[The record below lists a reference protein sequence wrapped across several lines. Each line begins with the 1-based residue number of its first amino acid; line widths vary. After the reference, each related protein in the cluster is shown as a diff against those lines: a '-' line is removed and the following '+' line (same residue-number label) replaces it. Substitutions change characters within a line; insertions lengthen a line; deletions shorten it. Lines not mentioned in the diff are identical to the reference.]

1 MALQMSPGLTA
12 RFERLQN
19 AYPVKRSA
27 LIPMLMYAQDEFGYI
42 SDEVIAEIAARL
54 ELRTVQVEET
64 LEYYSMLHRKPM
76 GKYHVQVCTNVACML
91 RGGNELLDRAKK
103 RLEIGHKEVTKDG
116 VFSLEEVECIGAC
129 TGAPAMQINYDFYE
143 NLTPASFDRLI
154 QELDFGRRAEPVT
167 VISGALHAREAGEI
181 PVISKRWGIENS
193 TKIDVF
199 LQNGGYQALEKA
211 LKQMTPESIID
222 EMKKSNLRG
231 RGGAGFPTGMKWSF
245 VPKDS
250 PKAKYVICNADES
263 EPGTCKDRPL
273 MEMDPHQL
281 IEGMVIAG
289 RAIGSHQGFIY
300 IRGEYRYVLD
310 IVQGA
315 ITEAYE
321 RGYLGKNILGSGFDY
336 DLLIHTGAGAYECGE
351 ESALME
357 SLEGKRGYPR
367 IKPPFPAVVGL
378 YGCPTIINN
387 VETLSAVPAIILGGG
402 EAYANLG
409 TPKNGGTRLLCVA
422 GHVNKPGIYEIPLG
436 MNMKEFI
443 YGMAGGITGGKKL
456 KAVIP
461 GGSSCPLLTAGEI
474 DIPMD
479 YDSVAKAGSML
490 GSGGM
495 VVMDEDT
502 CMVDMARRIM
512 HFYAHE
518 SCGWCI
524 PCREGTTW
532 LRKMLER
539 FHAGYGREQDIDM
552 LSELSKN
559 ILGRSFC
566 PLGDAAAMPTISIVQ
581 KWRNE
586 FEDHLHGRCASKS
599 AEAVLA
605 GSR

>member
-1 MALQMSPGLTA
+1 MELSPQLTT
-12 RFERLQN
+12 RFETLQN
-19 AYPVKRSA
+19 RYPVKRSA
-27 LIPMLMYAQDEFGYI
+27 LIPMMMYAQDEFGFV
-42 SDEVIAEIAARL
+42 SDQMIAEIARRL
-54 ELRTVQVEET
+54 DLRTVQVEET
-64 LEYYSMLHRKPM
+64 LAYYSMLRRKPM
-76 GKYHVQVCTNVACML
+76 GKHHVQICTNVACML
-91 RGGNELLDRAKK
+91 RGGAELLEAAKK
-103 RLEIGHKEVTKDG
+103 RLEIGHKETTADG

-129 TGAPAMQINYDFYE
+129 TGAPALQVNYDFFE
-143 NLTPASFDRLI
+143 NVTALKFDRLI
-154 QELDFGRRAEPVT
+154 EDLDAGRKTTPEPVT
-167 VISGALHAREAGEI
+167 AGALHPRDKTET
-181 PVISKRWGIENS
+181 PVISRRWGIKDS
-193 TKIDVF
+193 HKIDVY
-199 LQNGGYQALEKA
+199 LQHDGYKALEKA
-211 LKQMTPESIID
+211 LREMTPGSIID
-222 EMKKSNLRG
+222 EVKKSNLRG

-250 PKAKYVICNADES
+250 PKPKYVICNADES

-273 MEMDPHQL
+273 MEMDPHQM
-281 IEGMVIAG
+281 IEGIAIAG
-289 RAIGSHQGFIY
+289 RAIGAKMGFIY

-310 IVQGA
+310 IVQTA
-315 ITEAYE
+315 LDEAYS
-321 RGYLGKNILGSGFDY
+321 RNYLGKNILGTGFDF
-336 DLLIHTGAGAYECGE
+336 DLVVHTGAGAYECGE

-387 VETLSAVPAIILGGG
+387 VETLSTVPAILLEGG
-402 EAYANLG
+402 ETYANRG
-409 TPKNGGTRLLCVA
+409 TPKNGGTRMLCVA
-422 GHVNKPGIYEIPLG
+422 GHINKPGIYEVPLG
-436 MNMKEFI
+436 MNMKKFI
-443 YGMAGGITGGKKL
+443 YEVAGGIPGGKKL

-461 GGSSCPLLTAGEI
+461 GGSSCPLMKADEI

-495 VVMDEDT
+495 VVMDQDT

-524 PCREGTTW
+524 PCREGTSW

-539 FHAGYGREQDIDM
+539 FHAGYGRPEDID
-552 LSELSKN
+552 LIGDLAKN
-559 ILGRSFC
+559 MLGRTFC
-566 PLGDAAAMPTISIVQ
+566 PLGDAAALPTISIVA

-586 FEDHLHGRCASKS
+586 FEEHLNGRCPYKP
-599 AEAVLA
+599 AEALV

>member
-1 MALQMSPGLTA
+1 MELSPQLAA
-12 RFERLQN
+12 RFETLQN
-19 AYPVKRSA
+19 RYPVKRSA
-27 LIPMLMYAQDEFGYI
+27 LIPMMMYAQDEYGCV
-42 SDEVIAEIAARL
+42 SDEMIAEIARRL
-54 ELRTVQVEET
+54 DLRTVQVEET

-76 GKYHVQVCTNVACML
+76 GKHHVQICTNVACML
-91 RGGNELLDRAKK
+91 RGGTELLEAAKK
-103 RLEIGHKEVTKDG
+103 RLEIGHKETTADG

-129 TGAPAMQINYDFYE
+129 TGAPALQVNYDFFE
-143 NLTPASFDRLI
+143 NVTALKFDRLI
-154 QELDFGRRAEPVT
+154 EDLDAGRKTTPEPVT
-167 VISGALHAREAGEI
+167 AGALHPRDKTET
-181 PVISKRWGIENS
+181 PVISRRWGIKDS
-193 TKIDVF
+193 HKIDVY
-199 LQNGGYQALEKA
+199 LQYDGYKALEKA
-211 LKQMTPESIID
+211 LREMTPESIID
-222 EMKKSNLRG
+222 EVKKSNLRG

-250 PKAKYVICNADES
+250 PKPKYVICNADES

-273 MEMDPHQL
+273 MEMDPHQM
-281 IEGMVIAG
+281 IEGIAIAG
-289 RAIGSHQGFIY
+289 RAIGAKMGFIY

-310 IVQGA
+310 IVQTA
-315 ITEAYE
+315 LDEAYS
-321 RGYLGKNILGSGFDY
+321 RNYLGKNVLGTGFDF
-336 DLLIHTGAGAYECGE
+336 DLIVHTGAGAYECGE

-387 VETLSAVPAIILGGG
+387 VETLSTVPAILLEGG
-402 EAYANLG
+402 ETYANRG
-409 TPKNGGTRLLCVA
+409 TPKNGGTRMLCVA
-422 GHVNKPGIYEIPLG
+422 GHVNKPGIYEVPLG
-436 MNMKEFI
+436 MNMKKFI
-443 YGMAGGITGGKKL
+443 YEVAGGIPGGKKL

-461 GGSSCPLLTAGEI
+461 GGSSCPLMNADEI

-524 PCREGTTW
+524 PCREGTSW

-539 FHAGYGREQDIDM
+539 FHAGYGRPEDID
-552 LSELSKN
+552 LIGDLSKN
-559 ILGRSFC
+559 MLGRTFC
-566 PLGDAAAMPTISIVQ
+566 PLGDAAALPTISIVA

-586 FEDHLHGRCASKS
+586 FEQHLNGPCPYKS
-599 AEAVLA
+599 AEALV

>member
-1 MALQMSPGLTA
+1 MQMSPQLAA
-12 RFERLQN
+12 RFETLQN

-42 SDEVIAEIAARL
+42 SDETIAEIAARL
-54 ELRTVQVEET
+54 GLHTVQVEET
-64 LEYYSMLHRKPM
+64 LEYYSMLHRKPV
-76 GKYHVQVCTNVACML
+76 GKHHVQICTNVACML
-91 RGGNELLDRAKK
+91 RGGYDLLDRAKK
-103 RLEIGHKEVTKDG
+103 RLEVGHKETTKDG

-129 TGAPAMQINYDFYE
+129 TGAPAMQVNYDFYE
-143 NLTPASFDRLI
+143 NLTPQKFDKIL
-154 QELDFGRRAEPVT
+154 ESLDAGQRPTPEA
-167 VISGALHAREAGEI
+167 VISGAIHERETGEI
-181 PVISKRWGIENS
+181 PLISKRWGIADSN
-193 TKIDVF
+193 KLDVY
-199 LQNGGYQALEKA
+199 LQNNGYKALEKA
-211 LKQMTPESIID
+211 LQQMTPDSIID
-222 EMKKSNLRG
+222 EVKKSSLRG

-250 PKAKYVICNADES
+250 PKPKYVICNADES

-310 IVQGA
+310 IVQAA
-315 ITEAYE
+315 ITEAYS
-321 RGYLGKNILGSGFDY
+321 RGYLGKNILRSGFDY

-387 VETLSAVPAIILGGG
+387 VETLSAIPAIILEGG
-402 EAYANLG
+402 EAYSKLG

-443 YGMAGGITGGKKL
+443 YGMAGGIPDGKKL

-461 GGSSCPLLTAGEI
+461 GGSSCPLLTADEI

-539 FHAGYGREQDIDM
+539 LHAGYGRTQDIDM
-552 LSELSKN
+552 IGELSKN

-586 FEDHLHGRCASKS
+586 FEDHLQGRCAYKS
-599 AEAVLA
+599 AEALV
-605 GSR
+605 GR

>member
-1 MALQMSPGLTA
+1 MELSPKLA
-12 RFERLQN
+12 EKFELLQN
-19 AYPVKRSA
+19 RYPVKRSA
-27 LIPMLMYAQDEFGYI
+27 LIPMMMYAQDEYGYI
-42 SDEVIAEIAARL
+42 SDEMVNELASRL
-54 ELRTVQVEET
+54 NLRPVEVEET
-64 LEYYSMLHRKPM
+64 LAYYSMLHRKPI
-76 GKYHVQVCTNVACML
+76 GKHHVQVCTNVACML
-91 RGGNELLDRAKK
+91 RGGAQLLQHAKK
-103 RLEIGHKEVTKDG
+103 RLEIGHKEVTQDG

-129 TGAPAMQINYDFYE
+129 TGAPAIQVNYDYYE
-143 NLTPASFDRLI
+143 NLTPLKFDRI
-154 QELDFGRRAEPVT
+154 IEDLDNGNRPAPVP
-167 VISGALHAREAGEI
+167 VITGALRERNALEI
-181 PVISKRWGIENS
+181 PLISKRWGIKDS
-193 TKIDVF
+193 HKIDVY

-211 LKQMTPESIID
+211 LQQMTPESII
-222 EMKKSNLRG
+222 EEVKRSSLRG

-250 PKAKYVICNADES
+250 PKPKYVICNADES
-263 EPGTCKDRPL
+263 EPGSCKDRPL

-281 IEGMVIAG
+281 IEGIIIAG
-289 RAIGSHQGFIY
+289 RAIDAHRGFIY

-310 IVQGA
+310 IVDAA
-315 ITEAYE
+315 IAEAYA
-321 RGYLGKNILGSGFDY
+321 RGYLGNNILGSGFDF

-387 VETLSAVPAIILGGG
+387 VESLSSVPAIILEGG
-402 EAYANLG
+402 EAYANRG
-409 TPKNGGTRLLCVA
+409 TPKNGGTRLLCVS

-436 MNMKEFI
+436 MNMKKFI
-443 YGMAGGITGGKKL
+443 YEVAGGIRGGKKL

-461 GGSSCPLLTAGEI
+461 GGSSCPLLKGDEI

-479 YDSVAKAGSML
+479 YDALAKAGSML

-524 PCREGTTW
+524 PCREGTSW

-539 FHAGYGREQDIDM
+539 FQAGFGRTEDIDM
-552 LSELSKN
+552 VGELAKN
-559 ILGRSFC
+559 MLGRTLC
-566 PLGDAAAMPTISIVQ
+566 PLGDAAAMPTISIVT
-581 KWRNE
+581 KFRSE
-586 FEDHLHGRCASKS
+586 FEDHLHGRCAYKS
-599 AEAVLA
+599 AEALVA
-605 GSR
+605 SR

>member
-1 MALQMSPGLTA
+1 MELSPKLAMKFEKLQTS
-12 RFERLQN
+12 
-19 AYPVKRSA
+19 YPLKRSA

-42 SDEVIAEIAARL
+42 SDEMIAEIARPL
-54 ELRTVQVEET
+54 DLNNVQVEET
-64 LEYYSMLHRKPM
+64 LAYYSMLRRKPM
-76 GKYHVQVCTNVACML
+76 GRHHVQVCTNVACML
-91 RGGNELLDRAKK
+91 KGGYQVLERAKK
-103 RLEIGHKEVTKDG
+103 RLEIDHKETTQDG

-129 TGAPAMQINYDFYE
+129 TGAPAMQVNYDFYE
-143 NLTPASFDRLI
+143 NVTPLKFDRI
-154 QELDFGRRAEPVT
+154 IEELDAGKHPVAEPVT
-167 VISGALHAREAGEI
+167 SGALHDRHVLET
-181 PVISKRWGIENS
+181 PLISRRWGMKDS
-193 TKIDVF
+193 HRLDVYVK
-199 LQNGGYQALEKA
+199 QAGYQALEKA
-211 LKQMTPESIID
+211 LKEMTPESII
-222 EMKKSNLRG
+222 EEVKKSNLRG

-250 PKAKYVICNADES
+250 PKAKYVLCNADES

-289 RAIGSHQGFIY
+289 RAINSHQGFIY

-310 IVQGA
+310 IVDAA
-315 ITEAYE
+315 IAEAYAA
-321 RGYLGKNILGSGFDY
+321 GYLGKNILGTGFDF
-336 DLLIHTGAGAYECGE
+336 DLLTHTGAGAYECGE

-387 VETLSAVPAIILGGG
+387 VETLSAVPSIIHEGG
-402 EAYANLG
+402 EAYANRG
-409 TPKNGGTRLLCVA
+409 TPKNGGTRMLCVS
-422 GHVNKPGIYEIPLG
+422 GHVRKPGIYEVPLG
-436 MNMKEFI
+436 MNMKKFI
-443 YGMAGGITGGKKL
+443 YEVAGGIAEGKKL

-461 GGSSCPLLTAGEI
+461 GGSSCPLLTAEEI

-479 YDSVAKAGSML
+479 YDALAKAGSML

-524 PCREGTTW
+524 PCREGTAW
-532 LRKMLER
+532 LRKTLER
-539 FHAGYGREQDIDM
+539 FHAGLGRQEDID
-552 LSELSKN
+552 LIADLAKN
-559 ILGRSFC
+559 MLGRTFC

-581 KWRNE
+581 KWRGE
-586 FEDHLHGRCASKS
+586 FEGHLRGRCPYKS
-599 AEAVLA
+599 AGALVGA
-605 GSR
+605 R

>member
-1 MALQMSPGLTA
+1 MQLSPQLAA
-12 RFERLQN
+12 RFDTLQN
-19 AYPVKRSA
+19 RYPVKRSA
-27 LIPMLMYAQDEFGYI
+27 LIPMMMYAQDEYGYI
-42 SDEVIAEIAARL
+42 SDEMIEEIAQRL
-54 ELRTVQVEET
+54 DLRTVAVEET
-64 LEYYSMLHRKPM
+64 LAYYSMLRRKPM
-76 GKYHVQVCTNVACML
+76 GKHHVQICTNVACML
-91 RGGNELLDRAKK
+91 RGGAELLESAKK
-103 RLEIGHKEVTKDG
+103 RLEIGHKETTNDG

-129 TGAPAMQINYDFYE
+129 TGAPAMQVNYDFYE
-143 NLTPASFDRLI
+143 ELTPIKFDRI
-154 QELDFGRRAEPVT
+154 IAELDAGRRPTPEA
-167 VISGALHAREAGEI
+167 VISGALHERHPDET
-181 PVISKRWGIENS
+181 PLISRRWGMKDS
-193 TKIDVF
+193 HKIDVY
-199 LQNGGYQALEKA
+199 LTQGGYQALEKA
-211 LKQMTPESIID
+211 LKEMTPEGVI
-222 EMKKSNLRG
+222 EEVKKSNLRG

-250 PKAKYVICNADES
+250 PKPKYVICNADES

-289 RAIGSHQGFIY
+289 RAIHSHQGFIY

-310 IVQGA
+310 IVDAA
-315 ITEAYE
+315 IAEAYNA
-321 RGYLGKNILGSGFDY
+321 GCLGKNILGTGFDF

-387 VETLSAVPAIILGGG
+387 VETLSAVPAIINEGG
-402 EAYANLG
+402 EAYANRG
-409 TPKNGGTRLLCVA
+409 TPRNGGTRMLCVA
-422 GHVNKPGIYEIPLG
+422 GHVNKPGICEVPLG
-436 MNMKEFI
+436 MNMKKFI
-443 YGMAGGITGGKKL
+443 YETAGGIPNGKKL

-461 GGSSCPLLTAGEI
+461 GGSSCPLLKADEI
-474 DIPMD
+474 DIAMD

-524 PCREGTTW
+524 PCRERTTW
-532 LRKMLER
+532 LRKLLER
-539 FHAGYGREQDIDM
+539 FHAGLGRSEDID
-552 LSELSKN
+552 LIAELSKN
-559 ILGRSFC
+559 MLGRTFC

-581 KWRNE
+581 KFRSE
-586 FEDHLHGRCASKS
+586 FEDHLNGRCAYKNT
-599 AEAVLA
+599 EALLGA
-605 GSR
+605 R

>member
-1 MALQMSPGLTA
+1 MELTPQLAA
-12 RFERLQN
+12 RFETLQN
-19 AYPVKRSA
+19 RYPVKRSA
-27 LIPMLMYAQDEFGYI
+27 LIPMMMYAQDEYGYV
-42 SDEVIAEIAARL
+42 SDEMIAEIARRL
-54 ELRTVQVEET
+54 DLRTVQVEET

-76 GKYHVQVCTNVACML
+76 GKHHVQICTNVACML
-91 RGGNELLDRAKK
+91 RGGTELLEAAKK
-103 RLEIGHKEVTKDG
+103 RLEIGHKETTADG

-129 TGAPAMQINYDFYE
+129 TGAPALQVNYDFFE
-143 NLTPASFDRLI
+143 NVTPLKFDRLI
-154 QELDFGRRAEPVT
+154 EDLDAGRKTTPEPVT
-167 VISGALHAREAGEI
+167 AGALHPRDKTET
-181 PVISKRWGIENS
+181 PVISRRWGIKDS
-193 TKIDVF
+193 HKIDVY
-199 LQNGGYQALEKA
+199 LQYDGYKALEKA
-211 LKQMTPESIID
+211 LRDMTPESIID
-222 EMKKSNLRG
+222 EVKKSNLRG

-250 PKAKYVICNADES
+250 PKPKYVICNADES

-273 MEMDPHQL
+273 MEMDPHQM
-281 IEGMVIAG
+281 IEGIAIAG
-289 RAIGSHQGFIY
+289 RAIGAKMGFIY

-310 IVQGA
+310 IVQTA
-315 ITEAYE
+315 LDEAYS
-321 RGYLGKNILGSGFDY
+321 RNYLGKNILGTGFDF
-336 DLLIHTGAGAYECGE
+336 DLIVHTGAGAYECGE

-387 VETLSAVPAIILGGG
+387 VETLSTVPAILLEGG
-402 EAYANLG
+402 ETYANRG
-409 TPKNGGTRLLCVA
+409 TPKNGGTRMLCVA
-422 GHVNKPGIYEIPLG
+422 GHVNKPGIYEVPLG
-436 MNMKEFI
+436 MNMKKFI
-443 YGMAGGITGGKKL
+443 YEVAGGIPGGKKL

-461 GGSSCPLLTAGEI
+461 GGSSCPLMKADEI

-524 PCREGTTW
+524 PCREGTSW
-532 LRKMLER
+532 LRKMLDR
-539 FHAGYGREQDIDM
+539 FHAGYGRPEDID
-552 LSELSKN
+552 LIGDLSKN
-559 ILGRSFC
+559 MLGRTFC
-566 PLGDAAAMPTISIVQ
+566 PLGDAAALPTISIVA

-586 FEDHLHGRCASKS
+586 FEQHLNGPCPYKS
-599 AEAVLA
+599 AEALV

>member
-1 MALQMSPGLTA
+1 MELSAKLAAKFEKLQS
-12 RFERLQN
+12 

-42 SDEVIAEIAARL
+42 NDELIAEIAKRL
-54 ELRTVQVEET
+54 DLRTVQVEET
-64 LEYYSMLHRKPM
+64 LEYYSMLHRKPI
-76 GKYHVQVCTNVACML
+76 GKHQVQVCTNVACML
-91 RGGNELLDRAKK
+91 RGGYELLDHAKK
-103 RLEIGHKEVTKDG
+103 RLEIGNKQTTADG

-129 TGAPAMQINYDFYE
+129 TGAPAIQVNYDFYE
-143 NLTPASFDRLI
+143 NLTPLRFDRI
-154 QELDFGRRAEPVT
+154 IEELDKGKHPEPVG
-167 VISGALHAREAGEI
+167 VITGALHERNPLET
-181 PVISKRWGIENS
+181 PLISKRWGLKDSN
-193 TKIDVF
+193 KIDVF
-199 LQNGGYQALEKA
+199 LQNGGYKALEKA
-211 LKQMTPESIID
+211 LKEMTPDSIID
-222 EMKKSNLRG
+222 EVKKSSLRG

-250 PKAKYVICNADES
+250 PKPKYVICNADES

-281 IEGMVIAG
+281 IEGIIIAG
-289 RAIGSHQGFIY
+289 RAINAHNGFIY

-310 IVQGA
+310 IVEAA
-315 ITEAYE
+315 IEEAYS
-321 RGYLGKNILGSGFDY
+321 RGYLGKNILGSGFDF

-387 VETLSAVPAIILGGG
+387 VETLSAVPSIILEGG
-402 EAYANLG
+402 EAYANRG

-436 MNMKEFI
+436 MNMKKFI
-443 YGMAGGITGGKKL
+443 DEVAGGIPNGRKL

-461 GGSSCPLLTAGEI
+461 GGSSCPVLSASEI
-474 DIPMD
+474 DIAMD
-479 YDSVAKAGSML
+479 YDTVAKAGSML

-495 VVMDEDT
+495 VVIDDET

-512 HFYAHE
+512 QFYAHE

-539 FHAGYGREQDIDM
+539 FHAGFGRSQDIDM
-552 LSELSKN
+552 VGDLAKN
-559 ILGRSFC
+559 MLGRTFC
-566 PLGDAAAMPTISIVQ
+566 PLGDAAAMPTISIVRKFRQ
-581 KWRNE
+581 E
-586 FEDHLHGRCASKS
+586 FEDHLQGRCAYKS
-599 AEAVLA
+599 AEALV

>member
-1 MALQMSPGLTA
+1 MELSPKLAA

-19 AYPVKRSA
+19 SYPVKRSA
-27 LIPMLMYAQDEFGYI
+27 LIPMLMYAQDEYGHI
-42 SDEVIAEIAARL
+42 TDALILEIAGRL
-54 ELRTVQVEET
+54 DLKPVQVEET
-64 LEYYSMLHRKPM
+64 LEYYSMLHRKPA
-76 GKYHVQVCTNVACML
+76 GKHHVQVCTNVACML
-91 RGGNELLDRAKK
+91 RGGAELLEHAKK
-103 RLEIGHKEVTKDG
+103 RLEIGHKETTADG

-129 TGAPAMQINYDFYE
+129 TGAPAMQVNYDFYE
-143 NLTPASFDRLI
+143 NLTPLTFDRI
-154 QELDFGRRAEPVT
+154 IEDLDKGIRPAPVP
-167 VISGALHAREAGEI
+167 VITGAVRERDKLET
-181 PVISKRWGIENS
+181 PLISKRWGLKDS
-193 TKIDVF
+193 HKIDVY

-222 EMKKSNLRG
+222 EVKKSSLRG

-250 PKAKYVICNADES
+250 PKPKYVICNADES
-263 EPGTCKDRPL
+263 EPGSCKDRPL

-281 IEGMVIAG
+281 IEGITIAG
-289 RAIGSHQGFIY
+289 RAIDAHRGFIY

-310 IVQGA
+310 IVEAA
-315 ITEAYE
+315 IAESYA
-321 RGYLGKNILGSGFDY
+321 RGYLGKNILDSGFDF

-367 IKPPFPAVVGL
+367 IKPPFPAIVGL

-387 VETLSAVPAIILGGG
+387 VESLSSVPAIILEGG
-402 EAYANLG
+402 ESYANRG
-409 TPKNGGTRLLCVA
+409 TPKNGGTRLLCVS
-422 GHVNKPGIYEIPLG
+422 GHANKPGIYEIPLG
-436 MNMKEFI
+436 MNMKKFI
-443 YGMAGGITGGKKL
+443 DEVAGGVPGGKKV

-461 GGSSCPLLTAGEI
+461 GGSSCPLLKGDEI

-479 YDSVAKAGSML
+479 YDSLAKAGSML

-495 VVMDEDT
+495 VVIDEDT

-532 LRKMLER
+532 LRKTLER
-539 FHAGYGREQDIDM
+539 FHAGYGRPEDIDTVGDLARNM
-552 LSELSKN
+552 
-559 ILGRSFC
+559 LGRTFC
-566 PLGDAAAMPTISIVQ
+566 PLGDAAALPTISIVT
-581 KWRNE
+581 KFRNE
-586 FEDHLHGRCASKS
+586 FEDHLHGKCAYKS
-599 AEAVLA
+599 AEALV